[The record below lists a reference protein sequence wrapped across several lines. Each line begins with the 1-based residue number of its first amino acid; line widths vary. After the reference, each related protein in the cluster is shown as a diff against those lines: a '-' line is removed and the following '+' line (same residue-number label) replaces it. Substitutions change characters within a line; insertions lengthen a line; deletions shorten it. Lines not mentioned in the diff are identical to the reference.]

1 MEDTGSV
8 DVGPQARQGHAPERD
23 KRHEVALEA
32 DVTESPRQGGAVPEK
47 ERGYDSRD
55 PASGQAGNRLVE
67 HVLPLFGEGHV
78 DHLGHRG
85 LRVYLRGR
93 VECEHNRI
101 GDGAMREA
109 LEPIDAALLD
119 SSARPRRSRDG
130 TATHGGGNTSRL
142 TAPIRARRGLDVR
155 RRPHRSA
162 GSSRSQRREAAPPPA
177 LRCDVF

>member
-119 SSARPRRSRDG
+119 SSARPASQPRWDSNPRRRKHKPSDRAYPRTPRPG
-130 TATHGGGNTSRL
+130 RTSTATPFGR
-142 TAPIRARRGLDVR
+142 
-155 RRPHRSA
+155 
-162 GSSRSQRREAAPPPA
+162 
-177 LRCDVF
+177 